1 MSTGTHPAGAVR
13 TAQRCIRAALVAS
26 LVTSLV
32 TFALTASVTFGAAL
46 DANEVPFSPLMW
58 LYVAICGALAFGI
71 YRRSRTAAVLMLAYF
86 ITSKAL
92 WVWNDLELRDETDW
106 VDFQDSVD
114 ACLGG
119 GLLMGAVLI
128 GVYALGVY
136 GTVAYHRLQRSA
148 AADPGKHQHQK

>member
-1 MSTGTHPAGAVR
+1 MSTGNHAAGAGR
-13 TAQRCIRAALVAS
+13 TAQRCIRAALVA
-26 LVTSLV
+26 SLV

-46 DANEVPFSPLMW
+46 DTNEVPFSPLMW
-58 LYVAICGALAFGI
+58 LDVAICGALAFGI

-92 WVWNDLELRDETDW
+92 WVWNDLELQDETDW
-106 VDFQDSVD
+106 VDFQGSVD

-128 GVYALGVY
+128 VVYALGVY
-136 GTVAYHRLQRSA
+136 GTVAHHRLQRSA
-148 AADPGKHQHQK
+148 TADPGKHQHQNDSC

>member
-1 MSTGTHPAGAVR
+1 MSAGTHPASAGR
-13 TAQRCIRAALVAS
+13 TAQRCVRAALVA
-26 LVTSLV
+26 SLV

-58 LYVAICGALAFGI
+58 LDVAICGALAFGI

-86 ITSKAL
+86 VTSKAL
-92 WVWNDLELRDETDW
+92 WVWNDLQLRDEADW
-106 VDFQDSVD
+106 IDFQDSVD

-128 GVYALGVY
+128 GVYALGVF
-136 GTVAYHRLQRSA
+136 GTVAHHRLQRSA
-148 AADPGKHQHQK
+148 AKDPDKHEHQK